1 MMKKIAYITLVA
13 LIFAAIACTPYQD
26 EDIDIGPLPGSPDF
40 SAEVLPDD
48 PNAVVI
54 KGISPGFFS
63 YVWDLP
69 GGAPGRSTQPIDTI
83 VYTKAGTYT
92 ITLYAASETGGG
104 TSSVSKTVT
113 IDKDL
118 VIACDSLVSLLTGEC
133 QGVGKKWT
141 FSKDAGAVAVG
152 PNPYSTEWYSS
163 PPNGLQPAQYDDVY
177 SFFFDGSVF
186 EYDNNGT
193 TVDPCQGYQALPF
206 TAPANMQWSL
216 TPGAGVSGETRIT
229 LPDEIFM
236 GVMDSG
242 PYYDIISVTENEL
255 VLHGPLKPCSPGATG
270 WFTLRFV
277 KAD

>member
-1 MMKKIAYITLVA
+1 MKLFVYTTLFTIAAAVISCAPFVA
-13 LIFAAIACTPYQD
+13 
-26 EDIDIGPLPGSPDF
+26 EDIDIGPLPVAPDF
-40 SAEVLPDD
+40 SAEVLASD

-54 KGISPGFFS
+54 RDISEGFFS
-63 YVWDLP
+63 RVWDLP
-69 GGAPGRSTQPIDTI
+69 GGAPGRSTEALDTI

-104 TSSVSKTVT
+104 TSSISKSVT
-113 IDKDL
+113 IAQDL

-141 FSKDAGAVAVG
+141 FSKDAGAVGVG

-163 PPNGLQPAQYDDVY
+163 PPNGLQPEQYDDNY
-177 SFFFDGSVF
+177 IFYFDGSVF
-186 EYDNNGT
+186 VYDNNGA

-206 TAPANMQWSL
+206 TSPPNMQWTL

-229 LPDEIFM
+229 LPDDIFM
-236 GVMDSG
+236 GVKDSG
-242 PYYDIISVTENEL
+242 PFYDIVSVTETEL
-255 VLHGPLKPCSPGATG
+255 VLHAPLRPCTPGTTG
-270 WFTLRFV
+270 WFTFRFV